1 MKVELIESSPD
12 FNIRCRERDS
22 RIALIFDLSLKR
34 DGGDCV
40 NLIKSLQLSE
50 PQLVICKMAK
60 VVNISTLP
68 YHTLKG

>member
-1 MKVELIESSPD
+1 MQGK
-12 FNIRCRERDS
+12 RES
-22 RIALIFDLSLKR
+22 RIALIFDFSLKR

-60 VVNISTLP
+60 IVNISTLP
-68 YHTLKG
+68 YHTVERIKRNNKYEKIWKN